1 MIALLLMQGLV
12 FLMFEQN
19 GSENS
24 TSIPLNGV
32 AERDVTGACRFSNY
46 SAYFEFTWNEEGNS
60 SPRHTFKMDFSG
72 DNSSWF
78 VLTVQAVFQ
87 TSDPR
92 FENPNEESKCWLLQI
107 LDNSI
112 FLHIGCIKKGCL
124 INSYIW
130 LFQY

>member
-1 MIALLLMQGLV
+1 
-12 FLMFEQN
+12 
-19 GSENS
+19 
-24 TSIPLNGV
+24 
-32 AERDVTGACRFSNY
+32 
-46 SAYFEFTWNEEGNS
+46 
-60 SPRHTFKMDFSG
+60 
-72 DNSSWF
+72 
-78 VLTVQAVFQ
+78 VFQ